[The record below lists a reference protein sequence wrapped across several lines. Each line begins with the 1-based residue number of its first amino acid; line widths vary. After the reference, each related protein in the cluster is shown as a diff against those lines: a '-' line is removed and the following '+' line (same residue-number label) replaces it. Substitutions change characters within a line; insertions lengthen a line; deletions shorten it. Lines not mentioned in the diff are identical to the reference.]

1 MSLIPM
7 KCKLCGKIIEPPEI
21 LIGEPEGKRKQRTVR
36 KLMKHMEERVETEA
50 KSGRGGPHLEATQK
64 AAMRCNLIA
73 ANLNG
78 VFLTEHFEMPEDLQS
93 DRQAL
98 LRDVHEMT
106 RQVRVS
112 DEELMRMLDG
122 CTVTIGTGFSTPS
135 MHAEDVLKD
144 LRDRYESL
152 GKYAPAAPNAPSPDH
167 MPTDVNIPN
176 PKQG

>member
-1 MSLIPM
+1 MIALM
-7 KCKLCGKIIEPPEI
+7 KCKLCGKIIEPPQL

-78 VFLTEHFEMPEDLQS
+78 VFLTEHFEMPEDLQT

-106 RQVRVS
+106 RQVRLT
-112 DEELMRMLDG
+112 DEDLHRENSRFWFR
-122 CTVTIGTGFSTPS
+122 TSSSVEPITPT
-135 MHAEDVLKD
+135 DILKVLFD

-152 GKYAPAAPNAPSPDH
+152 GKYAPAAPNVPAAISPEPQE
-167 MPTDVNIPN
+167 M
-176 PKQG
+176 KR